1 VLVLATGLG
10 SGYSPIAPG
19 TAGSVVGLAVVWAMS
34 GISPLAYTATCIALF
49 IAGTAVSGIAEKIY
63 GKKDCGKITV
73 DEVLGMMLSLMFL
86 PATHFNLI
94 AGFFLF
100 RFFDIVK
107 PFPARRIDM
116 RVGGG
121 LGVMLDDVFAA
132 VYANLCL
139 RALAVVI
146 S

>member
-1 VLVLATGLG
+1 VLALATGLG

-19 TAGSVVGLAVVWAMS
+19 TAGSVVGLAAVWAMS
-34 GISPLAYTATCIALF
+34 GITPIAYISVCIVLF
-49 IAGTAVSGIAEKIY
+49 VAGTAVSGAAEKIY
-63 GKKDCGKITV
+63 GAKDCGKITV
-73 DEVLGMMLSLMFL
+73 DEVLGMMLSLLLL
-86 PATHFNLI
+86 PATPFNLI

-107 PFPARRIDM
+107 PFPARRIDA
-116 RVGGG
+116 RVEGG

-139 RALAVVI
+139 RALVAMMA
-146 S
+146 